1 MSDFGC
7 PYGSLARSVPQPLKV
22 PSLARSVP
30 KPLKLPTVRTAEI
43 RQKKGVNRRV
53 ESFFLSEKNQG
64 VESLLSETRQ
74 NSVS

>member
-1 MSDFGC
+1 MKSFTKGKLDRLLS
-7 PYGSLARSVPQPLKV
+7 YVLSLEPVIHAGGHYSY
-22 PSLARSVP
+22 
-30 KPLKLPTVRTAEI
+30 TVRTAEI